1 MTGERTMSE
10 KILFVDDE
18 PGVLEGFRRLLH
30 KEFSLDTAVSARDA
44 LAAIASAE
52 QDPYAVIVSD
62 MRMPEMDGVQFLSRV
77 RIVSGDSVR
86 IALTGYADIQAA
98 SSAVNEGAIFRFLTK
113 PCDKEVLAKA
123 LTAALVQ
130 HRLVVA
136 EKELLEKTLRGS
148 VKVLTDMLSLVNPA
162 AFSRG
167 VRVGKYVQH
176 IVKQLHL
183 NTPWQFEVAGMMS
196 QLGCVILDTETLEA
210 VYAGKRLSAAEQARY
225 DTHASVAGELLS
237 NIPRLEA
244 VAHMIAKQDSA
255 PPSSS
260 AGVDLQQDP
269 VALGAQILK
278 VAIAYDQLLNGGSS
292 HEKSLSRLLSRP
304 EQFAPVV
311 VNALANLEGETQG
324 MEARKC
330 LISEL
335 QCDMVLQADVRT
347 RDGIL
352 LIAKATRISHALLA
366 RLRNFLQRDPISGS
380 VLVHLPQRA
389 STGPVIVLNP
399 SEAAAGIPDRFQK

>member
-1 MTGERTMSE
+1 MPMSNDGEKIMSE

-30 KEFSLDTAVSARDA
+30 KEFLLDTAVSARDG
-44 LAAIASAE
+44 LAAIAAAGE
-52 QDPYAVIVSD
+52 DPYAVIVSD

-77 RIVSGDSVR
+77 RIISGDSVR
-86 IALTGYADIQAA
+86 IALTGYADIQTA
-98 SSAVNEGAIFRFLTK
+98 SNAVNEGAIFRFLTK
-113 PCDKEVLAKA
+113 PCEKEVLAKA
-123 LTAALVQ
+123 LTAGLVQ
-130 HRLVVA
+130 HRLMVA

-148 VKVLTDMLSLVNPA
+148 VKVLTDVLSLVNPA

-176 IVKQLHL
+176 IVKELHL
-183 NTPWQFEVAGMMS
+183 NTPWQFEIAGMMS
-196 QLGCVILDTETLEA
+196 QLGCVTLDTETLEA
-210 VYAGKRLSAAEQARY
+210 VYSGKRLSAAEQARY

-244 VAHMIAKQDSA
+244 VAHMIAKQDSS

-260 AGVDLQQDP
+260 AGVDLRQDP
-269 VALGAQILK
+269 VVLGAQILK

-292 HEKSLSRLLSRP
+292 HEESLSSLLSRP
-304 EQFAPVV
+304 EQFAPLVV
-311 VNALANLEGETQG
+311 DALANLERETQG

-335 QCDMVLQADVRT
+335 QCDMVLQEDVRT
-347 RDGIL
+347 GDGML
-352 LIAKATRISHALLA
+352 LVAKGTRISYALLA
-366 RLRNFLQRDPISGS
+366 RLRNFLRGNTILGF
-380 VLVHLPQRA
+380 VLVNVP
-389 STGPVIVLNP
+389 PP
-399 SEAAAGIPDRFQK
+399 SGGRPRKFRSANEAAAGA